1 MKPWIA
7 DLAAAAG
14 AMPLDGLLRTLSFE
28 THGEPTLRTIAARE
42 PVIIAIW
49 HGRLLPATFYHR
61 NEGLA
66 SLVSRSADG
75 DLIARVLERW
85 GYRAVRGSSSRG
97 GSEALRQIVRMVRSG
112 QSVAITPDGPR
123 GPRRK
128 MKPGAVLAASMAGVP
143 ILPMSSGTPRAWW
156 FGRWDR
162 FLVPKPF
169 ARVKIVYGPPMYVP
183 ARASPEE
190 VEAASIA
197 VEQALEAATH
207 KADEP

>member
-1 MKPWIA
+1 
-7 DLAAAAG
+7 
-14 AMPLDGLLRTLSFE
+14 
-28 THGEPTLRTIAARE
+28 
-42 PVIIAIW
+42 
-49 HGRLLPATFYHR
+49 
-61 NEGLA
+61 
-66 SLVSRSADG
+66 VSRSADG
-75 DLIARVLERW
+75 DLIAKVLERW

-97 GSEALRQIVRMVRSG
+97 GSEALRQIVRLVRSG

-183 ARASPEE
+183 ARANPEE